1 MRARGVWRRAERVC
15 LGVVFG
21 IAAWIIE
28 RRVLKAIRKR
38 GLTPPARSTIGEQST
53 SEFGRPSA

>member
-1 MRARGVWRRAERVC
+1 VWRRAERVC

>member
-1 MRARGVWRRAERVC
+1 MARSAWRRFERLA
-15 LGVVFG
+15 LGAVFG

-38 GLTPPARSTIGEQST
+38 GEAPPRPTLADQAT
-53 SEFGRPSA
+53 SELERPRP